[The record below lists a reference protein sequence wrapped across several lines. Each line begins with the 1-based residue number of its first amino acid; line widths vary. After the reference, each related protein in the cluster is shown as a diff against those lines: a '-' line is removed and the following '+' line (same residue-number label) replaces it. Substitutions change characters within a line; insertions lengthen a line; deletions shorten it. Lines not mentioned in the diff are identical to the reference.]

1 MSETIATKLSALGFK
16 LPVPSA
22 PAANYVSTVRTGN
35 LLSISGQISRNEDGT
50 AFSGTVGGSVTA
62 EDGRKAAEIAAV
74 NVLAQIAGAT
84 NGSLAAVRR
93 IVRLGVFIAA
103 TPDFKRHSEV
113 ANGASDLVVAVF
125 GDAGRHSRAAI
136 GVSSLPVGAAVEI
149 DALVELAE
157 GA

>member
-1 MSETIATKLSALGFK
+1 MSETIATKLSSLGYK
-16 LPVPSA
+16 LPAASA

-35 LLSISGQISRNEDGT
+35 LLSISGQISRNDDGT
-50 AFSGTVGGSVTA
+50 AFSGTVGASVTA
-62 EDGRKAAEIAAV
+62 EEGRKAAEIAAI
-74 NVLAQIAGAT
+74 NVLSQIAGAT
-84 NGSLAAVRR
+84 DGSLAAVSR

-103 TPDFKRHSEV
+103 TPDFNRHSEV
-113 ANGASDLVVAVF
+113 ANGASDLFVAVF

-157 GA
+157 GV